1 MAIKFECCHADTCLD
16 GYWSGH
22 HLPYVQIP
30 VRNGMSMKQIKQAIG
45 RELRE
50 GAVMGSDDQARLLS
64 ADMVRPHE
72 DKLADQL
79 TRATY
84 AAVNRMKPA
93 KKGQR
98 KFFTD
103 LETDDSEDRETV
115 WAFFVFR
122 EI

>member
-1 MAIKFECCHADTCLD
+1 
-16 GYWSGH
+16 
-22 HLPYVQIP
+22 
-30 VRNGMSMKQIKQAIG
+30 MKQIKQAIG